1 MDFSTL
7 SDEQLIEL
15 IKGALAETIKRGQ
28 TVVDAAREVMLDEK
42 REAEIR
48 FKAQEIAKEK
58 ILRQEAERI
67 AKEEEAKILAKQR
80 QSEEQKAIDAQKK
93 NWAAK
98 KSQAERM
105 LSFFDGNIWINVWK
119 SGNEKRVYINDGEP
133 FGKRTKE
140 VACYYATGNAKRAPN
155 TFTGDDNYW
164 NKLSPEQREEF
175 KALVIEI
182 SNYWGSTK
190 FSARDAAQYNG

>member
-67 AKEEEAKILAKQR
+67 AKEEEAKIQ
-80 QSEEQKAIDAQKK
+80 AINKPIKK
-93 NWAAK
+93 LPNIFT
-98 KSQAERM
+98 SQ
-105 LSFFDGNIWINVWK
+105 
-119 SGNEKRVYINDGEP
+119 
-133 FGKRTKE
+133 
-140 VACYYATGNAKRAPN
+140 VANGNAV
-155 TFTGDDNYW
+155 
-164 NKLSPEQREEF
+164 E
-175 KALVIEI
+175 VIYQATI
-182 SNYWGSTK
+182 
-190 FSARDAAQYNG
+190 